1 MQEIL
6 NNEGEGQLMDVYDS
20 YIDAAER
27 SLEDIM
33 DAALYGD
40 GSLNGGKQLTGL
52 ATAMPIINNT
62 GVYGG
67 IDRAP
72 APMRSGG
79 PRPTTPT
86 PRRSRRSARRS
97 TRPRSARCST
107 TS

>member
-52 ATAMPIINNT
+52 ATAIPIVNNT

-67 IDRAP
+67 IDR
-72 APMRSGG
+72 GLTLG
-79 PRPTTPT
+79 PWWESLGYDGRKPYL
-86 PRRSRRSARRS
+86 RRWLRWLALHSLCARR
-97 TRPRSARCST
+97 
-107 TS
+107 